1 MPALFVP
8 RDCRQVVAATRIEL
22 RIFERRTGSQDAGQA
37 AADQFTGDR
46 GFELVADRD
55 LPAGGE
61 QTVHVSRS
69 GMMRQTGHRGLVA
82 LRERQPE
89 DLGGDD
95 GIFAKDLIEVA
106 ETKKQDCPRGEL
118 LTKLAVL
125 PLHRGFFFH
134 CVEGNSPQTRAQER
148 TTLPH
153 PCGVGSCS
161 HQLGGELG

>member
-1 MPALFVP
+1 LVFAP
-8 RDCRQVVAATRIEL
+8 EK
-22 RIFERRTGSQDAGQA
+22 AGAQA
-37 AADQFTGDR
+37 EWR
-46 GFELVADRD
+46 PV
-55 LPAGGE
+55 AGGK
-61 QTVHVSRS
+61 S
-69 GMMRQTGHRGLVA
+69 GLVELDKLMRGENRVA
-82 LRERQPE
+82 YLRTRVTSGKEQE
-89 DLGGDD
+89 ATLELGSDD

-106 ETKKQDCPRGEL
+106 ETKKQDRPRGEL

-153 PCGVGSCS
+153 PRGVGSCS